1 MCNFCFKLFEY
12 IIYLKS
18 ELLWINNNLQE
29 SLKRPISGSDF
40 GYEIPLKDPR
50 GLEAIM
56 SKEDVTGEGTADG
69 DACDVDKYVLF
80 FSLLNFLGFWVQ
92 IFK

>member
-1 MCNFCFKLFEY
+1 MTLYRRSYEVCALCSLVLLKKCIFRY
-12 IIYLKS
+12 IYL
-18 ELLWINNNLQE
+18 NTALQE

-56 SKEDVTGEGTADG
+56 SKEDLTGEGTTDVDG
-69 DACDVDKYVLF
+69 DACDVDKYV
-80 FSLLNFLGFWVQ
+80 
-92 IFK
+92 

>member
-1 MCNFCFKLFEY
+1 M
-12 IIYLKS
+12 KS
-18 ELLWINNNLQE
+18 QE

-56 SKEDVTGEGTADG
+56 SKEDLTGEGTTDIDG
-69 DACDVDKYVLF
+69 DASDVDKYAVILIVVYR
-80 FSLLNFLGFWVQ
+80 FSTHFISRSNSHLLIYSLANANST
-92 IFK
+92 IS